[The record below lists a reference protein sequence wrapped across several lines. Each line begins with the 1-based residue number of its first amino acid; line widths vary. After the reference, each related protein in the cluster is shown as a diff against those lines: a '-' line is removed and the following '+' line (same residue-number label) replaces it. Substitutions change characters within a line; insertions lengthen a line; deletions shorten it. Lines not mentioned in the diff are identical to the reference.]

1 MINYN
6 QTWTEYKENTSSPI
20 KKILV
25 EEFADPDKSDD
36 LAWFEFNSLPENTIP
51 YIKQVIDSCLNNITY
66 SECEGADES

>member
-1 MINYN
+1 M
-6 QTWTEYKENTSSPI
+6 
-20 KKILV
+20 V